1 MSEAFETRW
10 ADRGHKVAWA
20 QIPLANV
27 PCEALPRAA
36 GAVSISEEEGELFL
50 VADEACAI
58 FDLQTGKLRSW
69 TVDEDERLGGDLYLN
84 VWRAPTDNDKYF
96 SSTWKKFGFDRLQ
109 ARLKDIGWR
118 EEETSATVTVVCNHG
133 ADMLSPVL
141 ESTREYTLSG
151 DGRLT
156 VKTTVRPLIDSLPD
170 LPRLGLQ
177 TVLDGEY
184 DRVLWY
190 GLGPHE
196 NYPDICASAR
206 VGKYEASVEA
216 LHEPYVRPQENGA
229 RGGIRALAVTN
240 ALGLGFVVT
249 GDVPFSF
256 TAHDYTDEALTEAEH
271 TYELEHENFT
281 VLSLDY
287 RHGGIGSNSCGPRPM
302 EKYLLKL
309 TGPVTYTL
317 TFLPYDRQAGDFLAK
332 ARRA

>member
-1 MSEAFETRW
+1 M
-10 ADRGHKVAWA
+10 G
-20 QIPLANV
+20 N
-27 PCEALPRAA
+27 
-36 GAVSISEEEGELFL
+36 
-50 VADEACAI
+50 
-58 FDLQTGKLRSW
+58 
-69 TVDEDERLGGDLYLN
+69 
-84 VWRAPTDNDKYF
+84 
-96 SSTWKKFGFDRLQ
+96 
-109 ARLKDIGWR
+109 
-118 EEETSATVTVVCNHG
+118 
-133 ADMLSPVL
+133 
-141 ESTREYTLSG
+141 
-151 DGRLT
+151 
-156 VKTTVRPLIDSLPD
+156 TTA
-170 LPRLGLQ
+170 
-177 TVLDGEY
+177 
-184 DRVLWY
+184 Y

-196 NYPDICASAR
+196 NYPDICASER

-240 ALGLGFVVT
+240 TLGLGFVVT

-309 TGPVTYTL
+309 TGSVTYTL